1 MVIAILILS
10 ILILF
15 FSAES
20 LCQLVEIEK
29 NTTENEARKR
39 SRWDK

>member
-29 NTTENEARKR
+29 TLLKMKHEKR
-39 SRWDK
+39 EQVDK